1 VDGALGHQRSRP
13 AGAVSLKATV
23 KALAS
28 RLVAQTQGEFRLQIG
43 NPGVIAPATGID
55 RNGMRTFVVA

>member
-1 VDGALGHQRSRP
+1 
-13 AGAVSLKATV
+13 LKATV